1 MGRRGGWGESSFP
14 VDRPSVPCHL
24 QVPQLWAV
32 HAGLWKE
39 SPILSS
45 SFSGEVDMN
54 TKVGMNAKV
63 GMNTKVGINTKG
75 GMNTKGGAGIVS
87 LVFTVS

>member
-1 MGRRGGWGESSFP
+1 MGRRGGWGESSFL

-24 QVPQLWAV
+24 QVPQPWAL

-39 SPILSS
+39 SPILSSS

-54 TKVGMNAKV
+54 TKVGM
-63 GMNTKVGINTKG
+63 TTKG
-75 GMNTKGGAGIVS
+75 GMNTKGGAVIAS